1 MHSRPV
7 QHMHSIFMSV
17 QLRWLLLL
25 IRQIAINKQ
34 RREAA
39 VDSRSIFVTAVKDE
53 ERIRFP
59 EEVLLIQLIATEL
72 QHHRL
77 LKGNEAINRVRGH
90 PLCRG
95 SDHRSRGNARKP
107 QTKFDVPMLLLRQHQ
122 AKERD
127 ATSSN
132 FFFLIGN
139 EKSTILQGE
148 CE

>member
-7 QHMHSIFMSV
+7 QYMHSIFMSV

-25 IRQIAINKQ
+25 IQQIAINKQ
-34 RREAA
+34 HREAA

-77 LKGNEAINRVRGH
+77 LKGKEAINKVRCH
-90 PLCRG
+90 PFCRG
-95 SDHRSRGNARKP
+95 SDHRSRGNAREPP
-107 QTKFDVPMLLLRQHQ
+107 QTKFDMPMLLLRQQQ

-127 ATSSN
+127 ATSRTVKLEIN
-132 FFFLIGN
+132 
-139 EKSTILQGE
+139 
-148 CE
+148 